1 MAVPVLD
8 TRLLDTRRLR
18 WAGGAMLA
26 AGALLPA
33 VPGDPG
39 LPCPLRTLTGIP
51 CPLCG
56 MTTSVIATMRL
67 RLGDAL
73 AANPGG
79 VLLVVLTIVLL
90 LARPSRLPLPPTWAA
105 VTVLALMWVWQLQ
118 RFSIL

>member
-1 MAVPVLD
+1 MAVAVLD
-8 TRLLDTRRLR
+8 ARPVR
-18 WAGGAMLA
+18 WVGGAMLA

-33 VPGDPG
+33 LPGNAG

-56 MTTSVIATMRL
+56 MSTSVTSTMRL
-67 RLGDAL
+67 RLVDAL

-79 VLLVVLTIVLL
+79 VLLVALTVVLL
-90 LARPSRLPLPPTWAA
+90 LVRPARLPLPPTW
-105 VTVLALMWVWQLQ
+105 VTVGLVAFLWVWELQ

>member
-1 MAVPVLD
+1 MAVAVLD
-8 TRLLDTRRLR
+8 TRPLR
-18 WAGGAMLA
+18 WMGGAMLA

-33 VPGDPG
+33 LPGNAG

-56 MTTSVIATMRL
+56 MTTSVTATMRL
-67 RLGDAL
+67 RIVDAL

-79 VLLVVLTIVLL
+79 VLLVALTIVLL
-90 LARPSRLPLPPTWAA
+90 LVRPARLPLPPTW
-105 VTVLALMWVWQLQ
+105 VTVAVVALLWVWELQ

>member
-1 MAVPVLD
+1 MQAQVLD
-8 TRLLDTRRLR
+8 TRPLR
-18 WAGGAMLA
+18 WLGGAMLA

-33 VPGDPG
+33 VPGNPG

-56 MTTSVIATMRL
+56 MTTSVKATMRL

-90 LARPSRLPLPPTWAA
+90 LARPSRLPVPPTW
-105 VTVLALMWVWQLQ
+105 VVVGGLALMWVWELH

>member
-8 TRLLDTRRLR
+8 TRLLDTRPLR
-18 WAGGAMLA
+18 WIGGAMLA
-26 AGALLPA
+26 TGALLPA
-33 VPGDPG
+33 LPGNPG

-56 MTTSVIATMRL
+56 MTTSVVATMRL

-90 LARPSRLPLPPTWAA
+90 LARPSRLPLPPTWVV
-105 VTVLALMWVWQLQ
+105 VTGLVLMWVWQLQ